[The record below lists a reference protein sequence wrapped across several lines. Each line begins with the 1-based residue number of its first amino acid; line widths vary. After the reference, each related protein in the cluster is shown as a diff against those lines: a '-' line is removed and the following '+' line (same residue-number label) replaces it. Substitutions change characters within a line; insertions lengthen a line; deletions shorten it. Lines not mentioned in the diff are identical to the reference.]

1 MDLNRENLQRVVAIL
16 FR

>member
-1 MDLNRENLQRVVAIL
+1 MDLNRENLQRVVAII